1 MAKYFLLI
9 ISVFFLISCRNN
21 SQSFDLIPKESFK
34 SILIKIETSNNQD
47 SVLLD
52 SILIDHQAS
61 KEMYEQTL
69 MFYIN
74 QPEQMRIFLQ
84 EIKDSLST

>member
-9 ISVFFLISCRNN
+9 ISIFFLISCGNN
-21 SQSFDLIPKESFK
+21 PQSFDLIPKESFK

-47 SVLLD
+47 SLLLD

-61 KEMYEQTL
+61 NEMYEQTL

-74 QPEQMRIFLQ
+74 HPEQMRILLQ

>member
-1 MAKYFLLI
+1 MGKYFLLI
-9 ISVFFLISCRNN
+9 ISVFFLISCGSNPK
-21 SQSFDLIPKESFK
+21 SFDLIPKESFK

-47 SVLLD
+47 SLLLD
-52 SILIDHQAS
+52 SILIDYQAS

-74 QPEQMRIFLQ
+74 QPEQMRILLQ